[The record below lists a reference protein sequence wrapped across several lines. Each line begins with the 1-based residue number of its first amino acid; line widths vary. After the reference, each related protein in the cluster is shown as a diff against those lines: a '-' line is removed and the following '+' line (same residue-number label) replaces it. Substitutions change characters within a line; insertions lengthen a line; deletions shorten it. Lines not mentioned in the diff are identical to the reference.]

1 MSDIEKLIAEWM
13 EWCFIQKGQQVKGV
27 EQYARIVR
35 SFVLWLSKSGVQVS
49 AEAINRKNV
58 EEWQKALFF
67 DQGNISNR
75 TRASKLSAL
84 RSFFGWLKYTGF
96 RDEDPTKG
104 IPTPRIQQSLPQKF
118 STEDL
123 RLLFAAPRR
132 DKKSGLRDLAIL
144 KTLYAS
150 GARVSE
156 LCNLDMNHLSDT
168 GGYIRIRFV
177 GGKGNKD
184 RTITLRR
191 NPSKTLR
198 DWIAVR
204 HGIEINHSALFVRMS
219 GKSYTRL
226 TASSAQGLLKKYARI
241 VGIDDAEVFVHKM
254 RGTFASDL
262 YDSGDDCCPRCK
274 AQINHMDLLLVQLA
288 LGHEDPKTTMPY
300 IAISDRHLKRT
311 AIPDRRFNEIEEG

>member
-1 MSDIEKLIAEWM
+1 MSDIEKLIADWM

-27 EQYARIVR
+27 EQYARVVR

-49 AEAINRKNV
+49 AEVINRKNV

-67 DQGNISNR
+67 DQGNVSNR

-84 RSFFGWLKYTGF
+84 RSFFGWLKYTGY